1 MWDIAHPI
9 DFGFDIDTV
18 DGIVDAAVLG
28 EGLGKLDEM
37 QHGVFHERFGLAR
50 WCKRQQCVGDV
61 FQAIWSVQPGA
72 IKYLI

>member
-28 EGLGKLDEM
+28 EGLGKFDEM
-37 QHGVFHERFGLAR
+37 QEGFFL
-50 WCKRQQCVGDV
+50 
-61 FQAIWSVQPGA
+61 
-72 IKYLI
+72 

>member
-9 DFGFDIDTV
+9 DFGVDIDTV

-37 QHGVFHERFGLAR
+37 QHGVFHERFSLAR
-50 WCKRQQCVGDV
+50 WCKRQ
-61 FQAIWSVQPGA
+61 
-72 IKYLI
+72 